1 MGFITLMNKFS
12 IQLHFYSHYGVLTF
26 IFIFPSL
33 MINLNFEILDD
44 DPQVVSKCIIIF
56 LNSWQTSLFIHLRD
70 LMPHAFE
77 IT

>member
-12 IQLHFYSHYGVLTF
+12 IQLHFHSHYGVLTF

-56 LNSWQTSLFIHLRD
+56 
-70 LMPHAFE
+70 
-77 IT
+77 